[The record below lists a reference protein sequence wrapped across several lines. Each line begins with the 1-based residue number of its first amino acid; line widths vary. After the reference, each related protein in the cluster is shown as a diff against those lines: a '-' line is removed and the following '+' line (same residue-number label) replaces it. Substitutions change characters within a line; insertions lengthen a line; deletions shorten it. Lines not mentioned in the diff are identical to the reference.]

1 MSSASSSPISQ
12 ACAVPYRVNRGRI
25 EVCIVTTMRR
35 RRWTFPKGIVE
46 RGDTLPQTALKEAW
60 EEAGLRGE
68 IIGGV
73 LGKYLRR
80 KRGAEVA
87 VTAHL
92 MLVRESRTQWPEAE
106 VRERR
111 WVEVTEAVDHLGRV
125 EQRRLL
131 TAALRMLKRNDSM
144 AG

>member
-12 ACAVPYRVNRGRI
+12 ACAVPYRVVRGRI

-35 RRWTFPKGIVE
+35 RRWTFPKGLVE
-46 RGDTLPQTALKEAW
+46 RGDTHAETALKEAW

-68 IIGGV
+68 IIGTT
-73 LGKYLRR
+73 LGTYTQR
-80 KRGAEVA
+80 KRGCDVA

-92 MLVRESRTQWPEAE
+92 MQVRESRTAWPEAE
-106 VRERR
+106 VRRRR
-111 WVEVTEAVDHLGRV
+111 WVAVAEAVEHLGRI
-125 EQRRLL
+125 EQRELL
-131 TAALRMLKRNDSM
+131 AAALRILRRTGSR